1 MSALK
6 ICACGN
12 FFSASLQRFLSLSM
26 IVNVCEIFF
35 VPVKIFFK
43 NETLSFS
50 IILSATIVPIPTRA
64 IFFIAS
70 VLIPQSSSING
81 MFSFSIMIPIL
92 SPAFKI
98 VSPDGRAEI
107 MLSES
112 FSFVS

>member
-50 IILSATIVPIPTRA
+50 IILSATIVPILPIPTRA

-98 VSPDGRAEI
+98 VSPDGRA
-107 MLSES
+107 
-112 FSFVS
+112 